1 MANYSFEEI
10 RDKIRTAIANQFN
23 NPTDKRDV
31 WPIRLEPDPPVTKGH
46 TVIEDYT
53 DGKYFKIPFKLNDKG
68 EVELGESEEVERTES
83 FTAIKSRVLAVEKG
97 KDHVMFTGTV
107 LIPGEPDCDFE
118 NGETPL
124 TKETVAKMAHEFLL
138 NYRIVD
144 KDHNY
149 FMTNKS
155 VGDPVESWLL
165 DEPKVMKSID
175 GEDRVYPEG
184 TWVCKSKITDPESMT
199 KAEKG
204 EVAYSVTAL
213 PKKKAEEFIQSVK
226 SRVLIKDLD
235 DPVGF
240 TISLVENPCVNNSC
254 SAKSAAKKEGQ
265 SISKQNKNVL
275 EKARDL
281 IDELISQAKGDN
293 GGDNVTEKTEKKEKS
308 EKSDRGDEYVTK
320 SDFEDFKK
328 VVLKAIKGKEEKE
341 DESDKSEKSEEKE
354 KSEKSEEKG
363 SGESKALKNHDT
375 GEDKPAFKSIESYM
389 GRNKRGRPIKK
400 DKD

>member
-1 MANYSFEEI
+1 MVNYSFEEI
-10 RDKIRTAIANQFN
+10 REKIRTAVKDKFN
-23 NPTDKRDV
+23 TGTTSDV
-31 WPIRLEPDPPVTKGH
+31 WPMRLEPDPPVTKGT
-46 TVIEDYT
+46 TVVEDYNE
-53 DGKYFKIPFKLNDKG
+53 GKYFRIPFTLKDG
-68 EVELGESEEVERTES
+68 EIDLGESVEVERTES

-184 TWVCKSKITDPESMT
+184 TWVCKSKITEPESMK

-213 PKKKAEEFIQSVK
+213 PKEKADEFIQSVK

-254 SAKSAAKKEGQ
+254 SAKDASMKAGR
-265 SISKQNKNVL
+265 SISKQNKSVL

-281 IDELISQAKGDN
+281 LNNLISQAEAGIN
-293 GGDNVTEKTEKKEKS
+293 GGDDVTEKSKKEEKS
-308 EKSDRGDEYVTK
+308 EKSDKDNEYVTK

-328 VVLKAIKGKEEKE
+328 DVLKAIKGKE
-341 DESDKSEKSEEKE
+341 DEEGEPGKSEKSREKE
-354 KSEKSEEKG
+354 KSEKSDEKG

-375 GEDKPAFKSIESYM
+375 GKEEVSYKSIESYM
-389 GRNKRGRPIKK
+389 GRNKRGRPLKK
-400 DKD
+400 AKE